1 MFGLF
6 KKKQKNNNTELV
18 SAEPAELTIPFYEVP
33 ATVDIDEKRLIPIT
47 DSRVLSMLSN
57 IAPNMMQVVQ
67 SAKIAK
73 EAKDTAD
80 TISGAGKLYRVI
92 IPKGAKL
99 FDSKAMM
106 GAKRAGFIDA
116 AGNLGQANLVLANG
130 PDNALQSVATNQVVS
145 SAFNVASMVVG
156 QYYMTQIN
164 GELDKISQSVDKI
177 STFQNSEYLSKIT
190 ATIKQIKEI
199 SDFQSLSLSNE
210 ELRLEEKRKLNSLKE
225 KCTELLDQANHSINS
240 LVNTS
245 TTDCKEYL
253 ERTTEIETWY
263 KYQLILL
270 ELLHQICSLIQVF
283 SLGLEPEEKAFST
296 LRQCRDESEAICGI
310 LSAYH
315 KEKQEMFE
323 INISD
328 KTIGNP
334 KWLQTIVGAIGKDDW
349 KQRKL
354 PEADFEKISLQ
365 MKPFSFDFTTSLPE
379 YNEDV
384 VLIAKDGEIYYLP
397 NT

>member
-18 SAEPAELTIPFYEVP
+18 SAEPAELTIPFSEVP

-240 LVNTS
+240 LVNAS
-245 TTDCKEYL
+245 NTDCKEYL

-270 ELLHQICSLIQVF
+270 ELLHQIWSLIQVF

-310 LSAYH
+310 LSTYH